1 MPNGDV
7 VVTISQ
13 AWGWFIAA
21 CAAIITVVNA
31 WKAIRE
37 VKAASPNSKQNDILD
52 LHEKRLKI
60 IEERLDR
67 GDERFDKINSGEEV
81 MLEALLAL
89 TSHAINGNDLDPL
102 KEARDKLQKHLIQK

>member
-1 MPNGDV
+1 MSNPDISIV
-7 VVTISQ
+7 ISQ

-21 CAAIITVVNA
+21 CAAIITIVNA
-31 WKAIRE
+31 WKAIKE
-37 VKAASPNSKQNDILD
+37 VKAASPNAKQNDVLD

-67 GDERFDKINSGEEV
+67 GDEKFNKINSGEEV